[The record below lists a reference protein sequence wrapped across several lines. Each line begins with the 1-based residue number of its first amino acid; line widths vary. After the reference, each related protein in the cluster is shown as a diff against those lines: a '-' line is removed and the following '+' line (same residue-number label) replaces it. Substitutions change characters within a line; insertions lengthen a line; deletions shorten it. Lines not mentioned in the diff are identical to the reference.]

1 MAATV
6 SAGLLQRWQRLSNA
20 QRLTATLIGTALAA
34 WLVDAA
40 ALRPLRRHVRNLQ
53 REVRRT
59 EQQLLAAVAA
69 THNAEAVTSAFK
81 TYAAYVQPSRSEDT
95 GVAGVMSE
103 VESTLRESGA
113 YLVSQKQAGSRDAAW
128 HAISVNIDIES
139 TPEQLVKF
147 LDHLERSPSLLKV
160 AELTVR
166 VSENKTLRSSM
177 VVSKLLLR

>member
-1 MAATV
+1 MAAAL
-6 SAGLLQRWQRLSNA
+6 SAGLLQRWQRLSNG
-20 QRLTATLIGTALAA
+20 QRLAATLLGTVLAA

-40 ALRPLRRHVRNLQ
+40 ALRPLRRHVRHLQ
-53 REVRRT
+53 REVQQT

-69 THNAEAVTSAFK
+69 TQNSDAVTSAFK
-81 TYAAYVQPSRSEDT
+81 TYAAYVKPSGPEDA

-113 YLVSQKQAGSRDAAW
+113 YLISQKQAGSRDAAA
-128 HAISVNIDIES
+128 HAISVSIDIES

-147 LDHLERSPSLLKV
+147 LDRLERSPSLLKV

-177 VVSKLLLR
+177 VVSKLLLK